1 MALPSGIH
9 AGTVTMTLVQVCT
22 ENGGRPGSN
31 ADTEAKMTNKIRHA
45 GKATSS
51 LLAMALLVTFA
62 GLSQEQCA
70 AADKDDA
77 GTLLKK
83 PDECK
88 SSMLKICAGEQYK
101 FTPKVRRAFLA
112 YAKSQAQSDLKAQ
125 GKSLPHGYFAW
136 IDADPEVEATVY
148 SAHHKPSDV
157 LLQLYSLR
165 LDLGKAKF
173 LKYHQLALASAIV
186 HAKQE
191 GKADITPRKPLTLVI
206 NGDPRKRIDTKKPGR
221 TLDMNDHIINFLN
234 DNTIEEEV
242 VVGHKEV
249 LPELKYDERGIAIPA
264 PKKKG
269 KGKKVPVTE
278 KRKRTLYAADVIAS
292 KALQKRFNAY
302 MKSKGHTVQIDCG
315 ERIIHWKSRDM
326 VRGQQRNNIREAF
339 NLFRTAYEAKG
350 LLPAKRDPFPS
361 PAERCAYLIRNYEY
375 KFPPKIQAQR
385 KWPLYPITAPWPVLT
400 LLVDDD
406 QPLREREERWIAFRD
421 RGEFRKYGEFIGGIA
436 QQFDM
441 QSARRLKPH
450 PFTYHT
456 VQMMLKDGGVCGTM
470 AATSAR
476 SHISL
481 GIPACQAIQPG
492 HCAMVAFRYDPKS
505 KTYSC
510 KGDQYATGGDEK
522 TTPFARWYFGDKAK
536 KYARRPGFGVQ
547 PNPRKPMAY
556 HQSVAWA
563 VNYGM
568 ASFLDSTMAYC
579 VYLLLDEADRKSAG
593 RALLTSGLAINPYNF
608 LLTDAAQA
616 TAATAKEQLRFWQ
629 TFTATLKAKAPK
641 PGCPAEGL
649 YNRTVKRRMFAKIA
663 KLPVPKDKDAAREV
677 LAFLEKEKCDLP
689 AALTAYRLAIEGLPA
704 MLSRTEQNFKDLL
717 RSVRI
722 KASRENDSACAM
734 MAATIKSTAARI
746 KDTKQKK
753 QWALA
758 LWKQAQGDGKYFA
771 HRYRVVTNPTLPVLA
786 RLAGQK
792 MPPEAELVKPL
803 LERVAA
809 ELKTSVA
816 GERNIKDC
824 RLLAAKIKATGKY
837 VKDPD
842 QKRQWIEGLAKII
855 KGKETFKPRNA
866 RKNAKAVR
874 DPCANTVKELLASP

>member
-1 MALPSGIH
+1 MSARR
-9 AGTVTMTLVQVCT
+9 A
-22 ENGGRPGSN
+22 RPAIAN
-31 ADTEAKMTNKIRHA
+31 AEAKMSNKIRHA
-45 GKATSS
+45 GRATSS
-51 LLAMALLVTFA
+51 SLAIALLVTFA
-62 GLSQEQCA
+62 GFSQERCA
-70 AADKDDA
+70 AADKDNA
-77 GTLLKK
+77 GALLAKA
-83 PDECK
+83 DECK
-88 SSMLKICAGEQYK
+88 KSMLKICAGEQYK
-101 FTPKVRRAFLA
+101 FTPKVRRAFLD
-112 YAKSQAQSDLKAQ
+112 YAKAQAQSDLKAQ
-125 GKSLPHGYFAW
+125 GKSLPDGFFVW
-136 IDADPEVEATVY
+136 IAANPEIEASVY
-148 SAHHKPSDV
+148 GAHHKASDV

-165 LDLGKAKF
+165 LDLGKPKF
-173 LKYHQLALASAIV
+173 KKYHQLVLATAIV
-186 HAKQE
+186 NAKQMTE
-191 GKADITPRKPLTLVI
+191 VDITPRKELKLVI
-206 NGDPRKRIDTKKPGR
+206 NGDPRKPVNTKEPGR
-221 TLDMNDHIINFLN
+221 ELDKNDHIINFLN

-242 VVGHKEV
+242 VVGHKTV
-249 LPELKYDERGIAIPA
+249 LPELKYDKRGIAIPA
-264 PKKKG
+264 PKR

-278 KRKRTLYAADVIAS
+278 KRKRTLYAADVLAS
-292 KALQKRFNAY
+292 KALQAKFNAY
-302 MKSKGHTVQIDCG
+302 MKAKGQTVQIDCG
-315 ERIIHWKSRDM
+315 EKVVHWKSRDA

-350 LLPAKRDPFPS
+350 LLPAARDPLPT
-361 PAERCAYLIRNYEY
+361 PAERCAYIIRNYEY
-375 KFPPKIQAQR
+375 RFPEETRAKR
-385 KWPLYPITAPWPVLT
+385 KWPQFPITAPWPVLT
-400 LLVDDD
+400 LLVDDN

-421 RGEFRKYGEFIGGIA
+421 RGEFKKYGEYIGGIA

-456 VQMMLKDGGVCGTM
+456 IQMMLKDGGVCGTM

-510 KGDQYATGGDEK
+510 KGAQYATGGDEK
-522 TTPFARWYFGDKAK
+522 TTPFARWYFGDAAK

-547 PNPRKPMAY
+547 PNPRKPMVY

-568 ASFLDSTMAYC
+568 QSYLDSTLAHA
-579 VYLLLDEADRKSAG
+579 VFRLLAESDRKANGVKLLESA
-593 RALLTSGLAINPYNF
+593 LAINPYNF
-608 LLTDAAQA
+608 LLVDSAQA
-616 TAATAKEQLRFWQ
+616 TAATPKEQLRFWQ
-629 TFTATLKAKAPK
+629 TFAATLKAKAPK

-649 YNRTVKRRMFAKIA
+649 YNKTVKSRMFAKIA

-677 LAFLEKEKCDLP
+677 LAFLVKEKCDIP
-689 AALTAYRLAIEGLPA
+689 AALATYHLAIEGLPA
-704 MLSRTEQNFKDLL
+704 MLSRTEKAFKDHLS
-717 RSVRI
+717 SVRT
-722 KASRENDSACAM
+722 KASRENDSAAAM
-734 MAATIKSTAARI
+734 MASTIKATASRI
-746 KDTKQKK
+746 KDRKERK

-771 HRYRVVTNPTLPVLA
+771 HRYRVVTNPTLPALA

-816 GERNIKDC
+816 GDRNIKDC
-824 RLLAAKIKATGKY
+824 RLLAAKIKATGNCLKA
-837 VKDPD
+837 PE
-842 QKRQWIEGLAKII
+842 QKRQWLEGLAKII

-866 RKNAKAVR
+866 KKNAKAVH
-874 DPCANTVKELLASP
+874 DPCADTVKKLLASP